1 MFLPLTENFIANKFY
16 QNCGKPFY
24 NKSQRLYQGSCP
36 ICREGRSW
44 LKKKRCY
51 YIVEK
56 NVVCCHNCG
65 WYSTPYNWILKV
77 TGNTFQELKKEL
89 EDYKREDYNEIVE
102 VKQEKPRTPTES
114 LPQDAINLF
123 DDNQVNYFK
132 QNVIIKDALS
142 LIKNRRLQT
151 AVNRSKALYISI
163 SDKVHDNRLIIPFYD
178 TNNKIIFYQS
188 RKILPDDTRAKYL
201 SKVGSERSLYGIN
214 NINSQLEYFFI
225 TEGPIDAMF
234 LKNGIALCGI
244 NEGKNNNL
252 TSVQQAQLL
261 QFPLFKKIWVLDN
274 QMQDNASKIKTNHL
288 INAGE
293 TVFIWPKSLQ
303 KYKDINEYCVDS
315 GVDELDTDIVLSNCY
330 SGLKAK
336 LMMNNY

>member
-36 ICREGRSW
+36 ICREGKSW

-65 WYSTPYNWILKV
+65 WYGTPYNWIVKV
-77 TGNTFQELKKEL
+77 TGLNFQEIKKEL
-89 EDYKREDYNEIVE
+89 EDHK
-102 VKQEKPRTPTES
+102 TES
-114 LPQDAINLF
+114 FYNVSETKPEKTKISTEALPQDAINLF

-132 QNVIIKDALS
+132 QKESVKAALN
-142 LIKNRRLQT
+142 LIKTRRLNT
-151 AVNRSKALYISI
+151 AVNKDKALYISLT
-163 SDKVHDNRLIIPFYD
+163 DRVHDNRLIIPFYD

-188 RKILPDDTRAKYL
+188 RKILQDDVRAKYL

-214 NINSQLEYFFI
+214 NTDSQLEYFFI

-244 NEGKNNNL
+244 NESKNNNF
-252 TSVQQAQLL
+252 TSIQQTQLL

-274 QMQDNASKIKTNHL
+274 QMQDNASKLKTNHL

-303 KYKDINEYCVDS
+303 KYKDINDYCIDNS
-315 GVDELDTDIVLSNCY
+315 VDELETNIILSNCY